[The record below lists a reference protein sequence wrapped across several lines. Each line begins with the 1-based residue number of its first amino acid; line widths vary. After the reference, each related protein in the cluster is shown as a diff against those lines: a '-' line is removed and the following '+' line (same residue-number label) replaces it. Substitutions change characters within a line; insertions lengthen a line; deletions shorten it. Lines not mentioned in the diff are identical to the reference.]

1 VALGGTERID
11 FSVNGL
17 VIDFGRRGSGV
28 TNRVFFFR
36 MRFLPRKERLTVT
49 EATFFPRKEEL
60 DRDERAFHRTRKR
73 EVKVVVDS

>member
-1 VALGGTERID
+1 
-11 FSVNGL
+11 
-17 VIDFGRRGSGV
+17 
-28 TNRVFFFR
+28 

-49 EATFFPRKEEL
+49 ETTFFPRKEEL